1 MSEQAVVQE
10 TSADAILM
18 DIYAK
23 TEVVKSQQTDINR
36 RIGTV
41 EKKIDEVIS
50 LKELVAKLTARVDE
64 LEDQVASSTESKTK
78 VKDWFWQAIVTM
90 LATTAAFAVG
100 SYFGVEVKN

>member
-1 MSEQAVVQE
+1 MSEQAVVPE

-64 LEDQVASSTESKTK
+64 LEDQVDSSTENKTK
-78 VKDWFWQAIVTM
+78 VKDWFWQAIVTV
-90 LATTAAFAVG
+90 LATTVAFAVG